1 MTIRL
6 VDAAKY
12 YKSLP
17 HQMKAFDWLQEKI
30 PGHVIEEFAIKY
42 RTPEVV
48 VKKFPNTWEGVI
60 EAAKEAGAKYPE
72 VVAAQWALESGWGNH
87 TSGRY
92 NFFGLKGVGTE
103 VNTQE
108 YINGEWVTIKDG
120 FIDFPSLY
128 ASIEYLVTRWYKDY
142 KNFKGV
148 NRANNRNHCAHL
160 LMQEGYAT
168 DPGYATKLVQIMDKQ
183 LGTPGNVVVT
193 PKFEPKSPF
202 SFQVTPHIR
211 YGEFCL
217 DQEQRRFTH
226 QYQCDTAKELCQFL
240 EDVRSFFG
248 KKPIVITSG
257 HRPPAI
263 NAAVGGAS
271 NSEHLFNGKDIG
283 AVDFYINGADIY
295 KVQDYCVKNWPYSV
309 GLGAKKGFVHLGIRS
324 GRPKVR
330 WDY

>member
-1 MTIRL
+1 
-6 VDAAKY
+6 
-12 YKSLP
+12 
-17 HQMKAFDWLQEKI
+17 MKAFDWLQGKI
-30 PGHVIEEFAIKY
+30 PDHVIEEFAIKY

-48 VKKFPNTWEGVI
+48 VKEFPNTWEGVI

-87 TSGRY
+87 TSGRF

-108 YINGEWVTIKDG
+108 YINGEWITIKDG

-128 ASIEYLVTRWYKDY
+128 ASVEYLVSRWYKDY

-168 DPGYATKLVQIMDKQ
+168 DPVYAVKLVQIMDKE
-183 LGTPGNVVVT
+183 LGTPGNVVFT
-193 PKFEPKSPF
+193 PKFEPRSPF
-202 SFQVTPHIR
+202 DFQVTPHIR
-211 YGEFCL
+211 YGELCL

-226 QYQCDTAKELCQFL
+226 QYQCDTAKELCHFL
-240 EDVRSFFG
+240 ENVRSFFG

-257 HRPPAI
+257 YRPPAI
-263 NAAVGGAS
+263 NAAVAGAS
-271 NSEHLFNGKDIG
+271 NSEHLFNDKDIG
-283 AVDFYINGADIY
+283 AVDFYVNGADIY
-295 KVQDYCVKNWPYSV
+295 KVQDYCVANWLYSV
-309 GLGAKKGFVHLGIRS
+309 GLGAKKGFVHLGMRS
-324 GRPKVR
+324 GRPKIR